1 MSATSKLREHSVG
14 FANGKGR
21 FHRGFGGGDG
31 AAAISYSGEEFA
43 FLVVTCGREGVS
55 LFQNLWESP
64 SEARGASYYQA
75 YSRHGH
81 SGGEDQEHRADQ

>member
-1 MSATSKLREHSVG
+1 MSTTSKLREHSVG

-64 SEARGASYYQA
+64 SEACCPSYYQS
-75 YSRHGH
+75 YSRNGY
-81 SGGEDQEHRADQ
+81 SSSDY